1 MPENLVQDF
10 QRITDILGSGRPDP
24 WGDHPSGD
32 EKGEIDSDR
41 SLPIITVRTV
51 VDFSE
56 VDHHST
62 HCKHPTPLDGISRC
76 VSKIAYQKVHLSS

>member
-32 EKGEIDSDR
+32 EKGEIEGD
-41 SLPIITVRTV
+41 
-51 VDFSE
+51 
-56 VDHHST
+56 
-62 HCKHPTPLDGISRC
+62 
-76 VSKIAYQKVHLSS
+76 